1 MFRVL
6 TCLTTE
12 HDWRLV
18 VVAGVVCFLASLAA
32 ISVFRRARAA
42 SGRARAIWI
51 VAAGATAGIGIWA
64 THFIAMLAYDPG
76 IPVAYNIGLT
86 AFSLAAA
93 AVVTGAG
100 LSLAVHAGGRWGAPA
115 GGAVVGGGIAC
126 MHYAGMWAVELPG
139 RITWL
144 PELVLVSIVLG
155 MALGAAALTVAV
167 RSDGPRATIGAAI
180 LLTLAIVSH
189 HFTAMGAVEI
199 VPDPTRIVA
208 VLSLSPAALALA
220 VASGAVAVLGIS
232 LVTAFADRRLG
243 QQGLVLSI
251 ALNNMPQALCMF
263 DAKGRL
269 VVCNESY
276 LRMYRMSQAA
286 TKGGATVRELI
297 EQHFANGIFSGD
309 AEAYIANAL
318 NEIAQGKPVD
328 KIIETADGRT
338 IAISNRPLPG
348 GGRVSTHE
356 DITERQAAEQQ
367 RIALVEQAARRN
379 LVEDAIQSFRESVE
393 SLLKTVSDSTAAM
406 KTTAAALSDSSS
418 QTSQRAARAVGT
430 SNEASTNVEAAADAA
445 NELLSSIAEIRRQLG
460 QATHLIRSAVA
471 EARSTNDEI
480 ARLAHSAQEIGDVVK
495 LIQQVAGQTNLLALN
510 ATIEAAR
517 AGETGRGFAVVA
529 SEVKALAVQTA
540 KATEQITAQIAAVQS
555 STKSAVEAIRRNTDR
570 LQEIDRSA
578 SIVAGSLE
586 QQNTATDEI
595 SRNVAGAAGATKAV
609 VAVLDEVAG
618 ATSKTRGSAET
629 VLSATQ
635 AVEAAAGQL
644 REKVEGFLRQVAG

>member
-1 MFRVL
+1 MLRVL
-6 TCLTTE
+6 TCLSTE

-18 VVAGVVCFLASLAA
+18 LVAAVVCFLASLAV
-32 ISVFRRARAA
+32 ISVLRRARAA
-42 SGRARAIWI
+42 GGRARAIWL
-51 VAAGATAGIGIWA
+51 VAAGVTAGIGIWA

-76 IPVAYNIGLT
+76 MPVAYNIGLT

-93 AVVTGAG
+93 AIVTGAG
-100 LSLAVHAGGRWGAPA
+100 LSLTVYAGGRWGAPV
-115 GGAVVGGGIAC
+115 GGAVVGGGVAC

-139 RITWL
+139 LIVWV
-144 PELVLVSIVLG
+144 PELVLASIVLG
-155 MALGAAALTVAV
+155 MAFGAAALTVAV
-167 RSDGPRATIGAAI
+167 RRDGVRATMGAAI

-189 HFTAMGAVEI
+189 HFTAMGAVDI
-199 VPDPTRIVA
+199 VPDPTRDIA
-208 VLSLSPAALALA
+208 VLSLSPTALAIAVASAALA
-220 VASGAVAVLGIS
+220 VLGTS
-232 LVTAFADRRLG
+232 LVIAFADRRIGEQDVL
-243 QQGLVLSI
+243 LSI
-251 ALNNMPQALCMF
+251 ALNNMPQALSMF

-269 VVCNESY
+269 VVCNDNY
-276 LRMYRMSQAA
+276 LRMYRLSSA
-286 TKGGATVRELI
+286 TARPGTAIRELL
-297 EQHFANGIFSGD
+297 EQHFANGVFAGD
-309 AEAYIANAL
+309 VEAFIAGAL
-318 NEIAQGKPVD
+318 NEIASGKPLD
-328 KIIETADGRT
+328 KIVETADGRT
-338 IAISNRPLPG
+338 IALSSRPLPG
-348 GGRVSTHE
+348 GGRVATHD

-367 RIALVEQAARRN
+367 RIAVVEQAARRHM
-379 LVEDAIQSFRESVE
+379 VEGAIRSFRDSVE
-393 SLLKTVSDSTAAM
+393 SLLATVTQSTAAM
-406 KTTAAALSDSSS
+406 KATAAALSDASG

-430 SNEASTNVEAAADAA
+430 SNDASTNVEAAANAA

-460 QATHLIRSAVA
+460 QATDLIRSAVA

-480 ARLAHSAQEIGDVVK
+480 GRLAHSAQEIGDVVK

-529 SEVKALAVQTA
+529 SEVKALAVQTG
-540 KATEQITAQIAAVQS
+540 KATEQITAQIVAVQS

-586 QQNTATDEI
+586 QQNAATDEI

-635 AVEAAAGQL
+635 AVEAAAGDL

>member
-155 MALGAAALTVAV
+155 TALGAAALTVAV

-276 LRMYRMSQAA
+276 LRMYRMSPA
-286 TKGGATVRELI
+286 TARPGTSVRELL
-297 EQHFANGIFSGD
+297 EQHFVNGIFTGD
-309 AEAYIANAL
+309 AEPYIANAL
-318 NEIAQGKPVD
+318 NEIVSGKPVD

-338 IAISNRPLPG
+338 IALSSRPLPG

-356 DITERQAAEQQ
+356 DI
-367 RIALVEQAARRN
+367 
-379 LVEDAIQSFRESVE
+379 SFRESVE

>member
-167 RSDGPRATIGAAI
+167 
-180 LLTLAIVSH
+180 
-189 HFTAMGAVEI
+189 
-199 VPDPTRIVA
+199 
-208 VLSLSPAALALA
+208 LSLSPAALALA

-356 DITERQAAEQQ
+356 DITERQAA
-367 RIALVEQAARRN
+367 
-379 LVEDAIQSFRESVE
+379 
-393 SLLKTVSDSTAAM
+393 
-406 KTTAAALSDSSS
+406 
-418 QTSQRAARAVGT
+418 
-430 SNEASTNVEAAADAA
+430 
-445 NELLSSIAEIRRQLG
+445 
-460 QATHLIRSAVA
+460 
-471 EARSTNDEI
+471 
-480 ARLAHSAQEIGDVVK
+480 
-495 LIQQVAGQTNLLALN
+495 
-510 ATIEAAR
+510 
-517 AGETGRGFAVVA
+517 
-529 SEVKALAVQTA
+529 
-540 KATEQITAQIAAVQS
+540 
-555 STKSAVEAIRRNTDR
+555 
-570 LQEIDRSA
+570 
-578 SIVAGSLE
+578 
-586 QQNTATDEI
+586 
-595 SRNVAGAAGATKAV
+595 
-609 VAVLDEVAG
+609 
-618 ATSKTRGSAET
+618 
-629 VLSATQ
+629 
-635 AVEAAAGQL
+635 
-644 REKVEGFLRQVAG
+644 